1 MGHLVIFGTQKIWG
15 NTVFSIDFKA
25 ISDSTLLPESGD
37 VYRIDFKRPFLESD
51 SVLFSVQPKMGV
63 DKNLLNDEMSNIKV
77 VPNPYIATNAME
89 PFLSNTALN
98 QRRLISFTNIP
109 AECTIKIFS
118 SSGVYID
125 EIVVQNPPDQGL
137 VHWDL
142 LSREGLEIAAG
153 VYFYQVMSAETG
165 KEKMGKFAVVK

>member
-1 MGHLVIFGTQKIWG
+1 MGIAPDYITTFNEELGILQQTS
-15 NTVFSIDFKA
+15 NTANPLSFASPDGYQSIEVGRGRT
-25 ISDSTLLPESGD
+25 SN
-37 VYRIDFKRPFLESD
+37 
-51 SVLFSVQPKMGV
+51 
-63 DKNLLNDEMSNIKV
+63 DKNYVSVISGPKPTEYLSNNIRV

-89 PFLSNTALN
+89 QFLSNTALN

-109 AECTIKIFS
+109 AECIIKIFS

-125 EIVVQNPPDQGL
+125 DIIVQKPADQGL

-153 VYFYQVMSAETG
+153 VYFYHII
-165 KEKMGKFAVVK
+165 